1 MSYLLVIDNR
11 EKELMVRLDE
21 KGYMYEKMN
30 LDVGDIQ
37 FVEVKTRTPYI
48 VIERKTLED
57 LSSSMKDGRYREQKE
72 RMIHAVSARVRKIY
86 ILEGKWTEDSS
97 IALRS
102 LRGMIINTMI
112 RDNIQ
117 VKEVL
122 DMDETVSFIEE
133 IMSHIEMYV
142 DILYKEVCLDEY
154 RDVNIQCKMKKKENL
169 SVEKCFENMLLQIP
183 GISTKTLQVLKDEKK
198 SIGEWMREMSAMRE
212 RGEFISYIENKKNGK
227 NKIGQKRAIE
237 MERYLF
243 GGEEEKMEKKFESKS
258 RGKSSSS
265 VSTDHSMC
273 LFSDV

>member
-11 EKELMVRLDE
+11 EKELIDRLDA

-72 RMIHAVSARVRKIY
+72 RMIHAVSARARKIY
-86 ILEGKWTEDSS
+86 VLEGKWTEHSS
-97 IALRS
+97 ISHKS

-117 VKEVL
+117 VKEVWG
-122 DMDETVSFIEE
+122 MDETVSFIED
-133 IMSHIEMYV
+133 IMSHIEMYA

-183 GISTKTLQVLKDEKK
+183 GISTKTLNVIKDEKR
-198 SIGEWMREMSAMRE
+198 SIGEWMTEMGAMHE

-227 NKIGQKRAIE
+227 NKIGQKRAME
-237 MERYLF
+237 MEKYLF
-243 GGEEEKMEKKFESKS
+243 GGEEKKIEMKS
-258 RGKSSSS
+258 RSKPSSSL
-265 VSTDHSMC
+265 DHSIC